1 MIWDFRRETRCAND
15 STRRPHKLVVTTM
28 IMMIVIM
35 VMMMVVIM
43 VMMVMVMGTLETL
56 CK

>member
-1 MIWDFRRETRCAND
+1 MVIWDFRRETRCAND

-35 VMMMVVIM
+35 VMM
-43 VMMVMVMGTLETL
+43 VMMMMVMGTLETL

>member
-35 VMMMVVIM
+35 VMVIM
-43 VMMVMVMGTLETL
+43 VMMVIVIRW
-56 CK
+56 

>member
-35 VMMMVVIM
+35 VMMVMM
-43 VMMVMVMGTLETL
+43 MMVMSTLETL

>member
-35 VMMMVVIM
+35 VMMMIVIM